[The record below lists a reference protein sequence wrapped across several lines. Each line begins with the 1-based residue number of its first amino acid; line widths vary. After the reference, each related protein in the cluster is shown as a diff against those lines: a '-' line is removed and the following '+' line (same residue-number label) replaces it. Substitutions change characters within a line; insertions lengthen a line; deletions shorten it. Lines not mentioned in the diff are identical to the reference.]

1 MLDYNTRGET
11 LNTCE
16 ASWVQVLFH
25 EKKSQAQCLGFFM
38 RKMGLEP
45 TRPCGHKILSLARLP
60 IPTLPRLPRDSY
72 IITKGSKNVKQ
83 KYEKNFFNFF

>member
-1 MLDYNTRGET
+1 
-11 LNTCE
+11 
-16 ASWVQVLFH
+16 
-25 EKKSQAQCLGFFM
+25 M